1 MSSSSANGS
10 QKIAIVDYG
19 AGNLNSVKKAFDHL
33 GANVVVTSEP
43 EAVLAADKVVV
54 PGVGHFSA
62 LSGLDN
68 RGLRNAVLQCASA
81 GKPLLGIC
89 LGMQW
94 LFEGSDEAP
103 EFAGAGIF
111 PGRCHPFPSS
121 VKSPHV
127 GWNSLVIRAGSQLLR
142 NVAPDSFVYFT
153 HSFQAPVVTDT
164 TAATEYGTRFS
175 AVVERGNIFGVQF
188 HPEKSW
194 NVGLLILK
202 NFCELNVP
210 EPSLRESAAC

>member
-1 MSSSSANGS
+1 MTMTMTGTATAA
-10 QKIAIVDYG
+10 KTIAVVDYG

-33 GANVVVTSEP
+33 GAKVVVTAQP
-43 EAVLAADKVVV
+43 ELVASADKIVL

-62 LSGLDN
+62 LGGLDN
-68 RGLRNAVLQCASA
+68 TGLREAVLRAANA

-111 PGRCHPFPSS
+111 AGRCRPFPSA

-127 GWNSLVIRAGSQLLR
+127 GWNSLTIEEGSRLLC
-142 NVAPDSFVYFT
+142 NVALDSFVYYT
-153 HSFQAPVVTDT
+153 HSFQAPLVSAT
-164 TAATEYGTRFS
+164 TAASEYGAKFS
-175 AVVERGNIFGVQF
+175 AVVEQGNIFGVQF
-188 HPEKSW
+188 HPEKSGA
-194 NVGLLILK
+194 VGLLILK
-202 NFCELNVP
+202 NFCEV
-210 EPSLRESAAC
+210 EV

>member
-1 MSSSSANGS
+1 MTGAMIEA
-10 QKIAIVDYG
+10 KIAIVDYG
-19 AGNLNSVKKAFDHL
+19 AGNLNSVKKAFDYL
-33 GANVVVTSEP
+33 GADIVVTPHP
-43 EAVLAADKVVV
+43 ETVAAADKIVL

-68 RGLRNAVLQCASA
+68 KGLREAVLQGASA
-81 GKPLLGIC
+81 GKPFLGIC

-111 PGRCHPFPSS
+111 PGRCHQFPSS

-127 GWNSLVIRAGSQLLR
+127 GWNSLAVRDGSRLLR
-142 NVAPDSFVYFT
+142 NVAPDSFVYYT
-153 HSFQAPVVTDT
+153 HSFQAPLVAAT
-164 TAATEYGTRFS
+164 TAATEYGTQFS
-175 AVVERGNIFGVQF
+175 AVVEQDNIFGVQF

-194 NVGLLILK
+194 TVGLLILK
-202 NFCELNVP
+202 NFCEVDL
-210 EPSLRESAAC
+210 